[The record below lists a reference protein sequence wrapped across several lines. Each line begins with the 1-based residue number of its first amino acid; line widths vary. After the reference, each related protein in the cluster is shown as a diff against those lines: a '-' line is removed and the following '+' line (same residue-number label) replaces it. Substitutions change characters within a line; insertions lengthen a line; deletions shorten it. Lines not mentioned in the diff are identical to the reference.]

1 MTDREFNEGLQRH
14 LMRCELQYRAE
25 NAPKGSEVDWLAPH
39 CGTVQEIACFLREL
53 GFRIKEISDC
63 SDCAGTKFHWVVTT
77 GGLTVADTR
86 HAPCKGCPDRYP
98 ACSDHCQKP
107 EFLAFRA
114 DRARIR
120 ETQRRESEL
129 LSYTLG
135 EIRKNRRGR
144 R

>member
-1 MTDREFNEGLQRH
+1 M
-14 LMRCELQYRAE
+14 
-25 NAPKGSEVDWLAPH
+25 
-39 CGTVQEIACFLREL
+39 
-53 GFRIKEISDC
+53 
-63 SDCAGTKFHWVVTT
+63 
-77 GGLTVADTR
+77 ADTR

-98 ACSDHCQKP
+98 ACSDHYQKP